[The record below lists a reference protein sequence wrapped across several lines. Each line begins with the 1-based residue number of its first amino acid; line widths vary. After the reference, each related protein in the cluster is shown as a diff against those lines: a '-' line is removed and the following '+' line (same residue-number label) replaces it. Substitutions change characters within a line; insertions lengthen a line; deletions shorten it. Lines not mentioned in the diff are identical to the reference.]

1 MLFAQDI
8 GIDLGTANTI
18 VYLKGKGIVLREP
31 SVVAVNEKTDPPSV
45 VAVGNEAKDMI
56 GRTPGSITAVKPL
69 KDGVIVN
76 SEITSDMLKEFIKK
90 VIKRSPFS
98 RARVLICVPSG
109 ITEVE
114 RKAVHDAARDAG
126 AKYAS
131 LIHKPLAAAI
141 GVGLPVTEAVGSMI
155 VDIGG
160 GTTEVAVVSY
170 RDIVTAKSSR
180 IAGDD
185 FDEAIIEYIRKKH
198 NVLIGE
204 RTAEEIKIKI
214 GSAMS
219 YDGEGAMDVRGRNL
233 VDGLPKN
240 VEITS
245 EDVREALAEPVSQIL
260 ETIRSTLEKT
270 PPELLADIVDNGI
283 MLTGGGA
290 LLREMDK
297 LISKETYLSIVESI
311 YYDYFIVWY
320 KDMFTEREKTKYKQK
335 VDCFFKSISDDLI
348 KESELEI
355 KFVDCPVLKESQ
367 DSYKTINI
375 PNRKQSNILK
385 WLFIILVLIVLP
397 PIIALIYTSILNFLH
412 IETNTVSSLLGE
424 SLSGLLTFISAYVI
438 YKKAL

>member
-18 VYLKGKGIVLREP
+18 IYLKGKGIVLREP
-31 SVVAVNEKTDPPSV
+31 SVVAVNEKADIPAV
-45 VAVGNEAKDMI
+45 VAVGEEAKEMI
-56 GRTPGSITAVKPL
+56 GKTPGSITAVKPL
-69 KDGVIVN
+69 KDGVIIN
-76 SEITSDMLKEFIKK
+76 SEVTSDMLKVFIKK
-90 VIKRSPFS
+90 VINRSPFA
-98 RARVLICVPSG
+98 RARVLICVPAS

-141 GVGLPVTEAVGSMI
+141 GVGLPVTEPIGSMI

-160 GTTEVAVVSY
+160 GTTEVAVISY
-170 RDIVTAKSSR
+170 RDIVTAKSCR

-185 FDEAIIEYIRKKH
+185 FDEAIVEYIRKKH

-214 GSAMS
+214 GSAKS

-233 VDGLPKN
+233 ENGLPKS

-245 EDVREALAEPVSQIL
+245 EEVREALSEPLSQIL
-260 ETIRSTLEKT
+260 ESIRSTLEKT

-290 LLREMDK
+290 LLREIDK
-297 LISKETYLSIVESI
+297 LISQETKIPVHVAVDPMDCVATGMGICL
-311 YYDYFIVWY
+311 
-320 KDMFTEREKTKYKQK
+320 ERG
-335 VDCFFKSISDDLI
+335 
-348 KESELEI
+348 
-355 KFVDCPVLKESQ
+355 
-367 DSYKTINI
+367 NI
-375 PNRKQSNILK
+375 
-385 WLFIILVLIVLP
+385 
-397 PIIALIYTSILNFLH
+397 
-412 IETNTVSSLLGE
+412 
-424 SLSGLLTFISAYVI
+424 
-438 YKKAL
+438 

>member
-31 SVVAVNEKTDPPSV
+31 SVVAVNEKIDPPSV
-45 VAVGNEAKDMI
+45 VAVGNAAKEMI

-69 KDGVIVN
+69 KDGVIIN
-76 SEITSDMLKEFIKK
+76 SEITSDMLKTFIKK
-90 VIKRSPFS
+90 VINRSPFA

-170 RDIVTAKSSR
+170 RDIVTAKSCR

-219 YDGEGAMDVRGRNL
+219 YDGEGAMDVRGRDLLN
-233 VDGLPKN
+233 GLPKN

-245 EDVREALAEPVSQIL
+245 EDVREALSEPLAQIL
-260 ETIRSTLEKT
+260 AAVRATLEKT

-290 LLREMDK
+290 LLREIDK
-297 LISKETYLSIVESI
+297 LISNETKIPVHVAVDPMDCVAAGMGVCL
-311 YYDYFIVWY
+311 
-320 KDMFTEREKTKYKQK
+320 EKG
-335 VDCFFKSISDDLI
+335 
-348 KESELEI
+348 
-355 KFVDCPVLKESQ
+355 
-367 DSYKTINI
+367 NI
-375 PNRKQSNILK
+375 
-385 WLFIILVLIVLP
+385 
-397 PIIALIYTSILNFLH
+397 
-412 IETNTVSSLLGE
+412 
-424 SLSGLLTFISAYVI
+424 
-438 YKKAL
+438 